1 MLNHTSVNIVQR
13 TAFIQNMFLDHKEIL
28 LKISNKTVSTKFP
41 NIWILNS
48 MYINDPRV
56 IKEIIRDI
64 RKYLKLNENENVI
77 KICGI

>member
-1 MLNHTSVNIVQR
+1 
-13 TAFIQNMFLDHKEIL
+13 MFLDHKEIL